1 MPTKI
6 IMPQLGESVV
16 EGTVSKWLKN
26 EGEAVKEFEPI
37 MEVTT
42 DKVDTE
48 VTAIANGVL
57 LKILIP
63 DGTTVTAG
71 TLLGWIGQSGEA
83 LPADVGGLPTLAH
96 APAAHTPSPPPA
108 QTPAARELGFISPVV
123 AKLAAEHNVDL
134 QQVKGTGASGRITKK
149 DVLAFVAAKPPEGLR
164 STSEQGGASKPSGGS
179 EELAPWEK
187 PGDGDLFR
195 PPELQMVTG
204 AGASPAP
211 TPEIVGAG
219 LAPAQMPALAGDS
232 FMPLT
237 NIRKSIAEHMVRSKQ
252 ASPHVTTVFEI
263 DMSKVAAHREANKAQ
278 FARDGLNLTFTAYFV
293 AASASA
299 LKAFPMVNSSFADD
313 KIVLKRD
320 VNIGVAVSLGEE
332 GLIVPV
338 VKQADE
344 KSLLGLARVV
354 NDLANRAR
362 AKQLKPDEVQGGTF
376 TITNHGVSGSLFA
389 TPIINQPQCAILG
402 VGMIQKRV
410 VVTSG
415 DAIAIRPMC
424 YISLTFDHRILDG
437 ALADYFV
444 AKVKEILEGWGN

>member
-48 VTAIANGVL
+48 VTATSGGLL

-71 TLLGWIGQSGEA
+71 TLLGWIGQPGEA
-83 LPADVGGLPTLAH
+83 IPAEAGGSPTH
-96 APAAHTPSPPPA
+96 APAAHTPSPPPP
-108 QTPAARELGFISPVV
+108 QTPVARELGFISPVV

-149 DVLAFVAAKPPEGLR
+149 DVLAYVAAKPPEGLR
-164 STSEQGGASKPSGGS
+164 SALEQSGAGKPSGGS

-195 PPELQMVTG
+195 PPELQMAAQAAPV
-204 AGASPAP
+204 SVPSVPAIP
-211 TPEIVGAG
+211 SS
-219 LAPAQMPALAGDS
+219 GDT
-232 FMPLT
+232 FLPLT
-237 NIRKSIAEHMVRSKQ
+237 NIRKSIAEHMVRSKHT
-252 ASPHVTTVFEI
+252 SPHVTTVFEV

-278 FARDGLNLTFTAYFV
+278 FARDGVNLTFTAYFV

-338 VKQADE
+338 IKQADE
-344 KSLLGLARVV
+344 KSLLGLARAV

-444 AKVKEILEGWGN
+444 AKVKEALEGWG

>member
-1 MPTKI
+1 MATKI
-6 IMPQLGESVV
+6 LMPQLGESVV
-16 EGTVSKWLKN
+16 EGTVSKWLKQ

-48 VTAIANGVL
+48 VTASAAGVL

-71 TLLGWIGQSGEA
+71 TLLGWIGQPGEVVA
-83 LPADVGGLPTLAH
+83 ADAGGPPTH
-96 APAAHTPSPPPA
+96 APAVQSPISNLKS
-108 QTPAARELGFISPVV
+108 QTSNLQRDLGFISPVV

-134 QQVKGTGASGRITKK
+134 QLIRGTGLNSRITKK
-149 DVLAFVAAKPPEGLR
+149 DVLAFVESRKSGLQPR
-164 STSEQGGASKPSGGS
+164 PQ

-195 PPELQMVTG
+195 PPELQMAAAPQLPTSNLQ
-204 AGASPAP
+204 SPA
-211 TPEIVGAG
+211 
-219 LAPAQMPALAGDS
+219 AGDTLL
-232 FMPLT
+232 PLST
-237 NIRKSIAEHMVRSKQ
+237 IRKSIAEHMVRSKYT
-252 ASPHVTTVFEI
+252 SPHVTTVFEV
-263 DMSKVAAHREANKAQ
+263 DMGKVAAHREANKAQ
-278 FARDGLNLTFTAYFV
+278 FARDGVNLTFTAYFV
-293 AASASA
+293 ATSASA

-313 KIVLKRD
+313 KILLKRD
-320 VNIGVAVSLGEE
+320 VNIGVAVSLGDE

-338 VKQADE
+338 IKQADE
-344 KSLLGLARVV
+344 KSLLGLARAV

-402 VGMIQKRV
+402 VGAIQKRV
-410 VVTSG
+410 VVIN
-415 DAIAIRPMC
+415 DADGRSDLIAIRPMC
-424 YISLTFDHRILDG
+424 YISLTFDHRLIDG
-437 ALADYFV
+437 AIADSFV
-444 AKVKEILEGWGN
+444 AKVKEGLEGWG

>member
-26 EGEAVKEFEPI
+26 EGDPVKEFEPI

-48 VTAIANGVL
+48 VTATSGGLL
-57 LKILIP
+57 LKILVP

-71 TLLGWIGQSGEA
+71 TPLGWIGQPGEA
-83 LPADVGGLPTLAH
+83 LPADVGGSPTH
-96 APAAHTPSPPPA
+96 AQPEISNLKSQTPSPPAP
-108 QTPAARELGFISPVV
+108 TRDLGFISPVV

-149 DVLAFVAAKPPEGLR
+149 DVLAFVESSKSGLQPR
-164 STSEQGGASKPSGGS
+164 PQ

-195 PPELQMVTG
+195 PPELQMAAPQLPITNYQL
-204 AGASPAP
+204 P
-211 TPEIVGAG
+211 TPSS
-219 LAPAQMPALAGDS
+219 GDT
-232 FMPLT
+232 FLPLS
-237 NIRKSIAEHMVRSKQ
+237 NIRKSIADHMVRSKHT
-252 ASPHVTTVFEI
+252 SPHVTTVFEV
-263 DMSKVAAHREANKAQ
+263 DMSKATAHREANKAQ
-278 FARDGLNLTFTAYFV
+278 FARDGVNLTFTAYFV

-338 VKQADE
+338 IKQADE
-344 KSLLGLARVV
+344 KSLLGLARAV

-389 TPIINQPQCAILG
+389 TPIINQPQCSILG

-444 AKVKEILEGWGN
+444 AKVKEGLEGWG

>member
-6 IMPQLGESVV
+6 VMPQLGESVV
-16 EGTVSKWLKN
+16 EGTVGKWLKN

-48 VTAIANGVL
+48 VTAITNGVL

-71 TLLGWIGQSGEA
+71 TLLGWIGQPGET
-83 LPADVGGLPTLAH
+83 LPADAGEVLTH
-96 APAAHTPSPPPA
+96 AQPEISNLKPQTPNPPA
-108 QTPAARELGFISPVV
+108 PTRDLGFISPVV
-123 AKLAAEHNVDL
+123 AKLAAEHKVDL

-149 DVLAFVAAKPPEGLR
+149 DVLAYVAAKPPEGLR
-164 STSEQGGASKPSGGS
+164 SALEQSGAGKPSGGS

-195 PPELQMVTG
+195 PPELQMPAVQSQISNLKSQIPQP
-204 AGASPAP
+204 AS
-211 TPEIVGAG
+211 
-219 LAPAQMPALAGDS
+219 GDTL
-232 FMPLT
+232 MPLS
-237 NIRKSIAEHMVRSKQ
+237 NIRKSIADHMVRSKH
-252 ASPHVTTVFEI
+252 ASPHVTTVFEV
-263 DMSKVAAHREANKAQ
+263 DMSKVTAHREANKAQ
-278 FARDGLNLTFTAYFV
+278 FARDGINLTFTAYFM
-293 AASASA
+293 AATATA

-313 KIVLKRD
+313 KILLKRD

-332 GLIVPV
+332 GLIVPI

-344 KSLLGLARVV
+344 KSLLGLARAV

-402 VGMIQKRV
+402 VGAIQKRV

-424 YISLTFDHRILDG
+424 YITLTFDHRILDG

-444 AKVKEILEGWGN
+444 AKVKEVLEGWG

>member
-16 EGTVSKWLKN
+16 EGTVGKWLKN

-48 VTAIANGVL
+48 VTATSSGLL

-63 DGTTVTAG
+63 NGTTVTAG
-71 TLLGWIGQSGEA
+71 TLLGWIGQPGEVVA
-83 LPADVGGLPTLAH
+83 ADAGGTPT
-96 APAAHTPSPPPA
+96 HTPAHPQPQTTQPPNPLA
-108 QTPAARELGFISPVV
+108 PTTQQPLRDLGFISPVV
-123 AKLAAEHNVDL
+123 AKLAAEHKVDL

-149 DVLAFVAAKPPEGLR
+149 DVLAHVESSKSGL
-164 STSEQGGASKPSGGS
+164 QPQPQ

-195 PPELQMVTG
+195 PPELQM
-204 AGASPAP
+204 AAAPQLPISNLQSPAF
-211 TPEIVGAG
+211 
-219 LAPAQMPALAGDS
+219 GDS
-232 FMPLT
+232 ILPLT
-237 NIRKSIAEHMVRSKQ
+237 NIRKSIADHMVRSKHT
-252 ASPHVTTVFEI
+252 SPHVTTVFEV

-278 FARDGLNLTFTAYFV
+278 FARDGVNLTFSAYFV

-344 KSLLGLARVV
+344 KSLLGLARAV

-402 VGMIQKRV
+402 VGAIQKRV
-410 VVTSG
+410 VVIN

-444 AKVKEILEGWGN
+444 AKVKEGLEGWGS